1 MDNNDVKFSSLQTF
15 NDVSLKDLGIEVI
28 DDMSK
33 HVSRNVSHKSNDT
46 KKENENGVD
55 MTVEVREP
63 KKPSIYDIEPRA
75 NVLSKELFED
85 RARKVFNLAWESLSK
100 SFGPY
105 GAPTIICNYPYRHVT
120 KDGFTIMKNLSMD
133 TSNTLLDQAILDMTS
148 DICGRLNFT
157 VGDGTTS
164 AVIATN
170 SIYQNYLKIK
180 KDLDLSMILPRDII
194 KRFNVLKEEINEK
207 LSSVAIPIRSS
218 NSDELYENIKEVV
231 YISSNGDETITNYI
245 ADFYKKLGAPAISC
259 ELAQDGVT
267 KARDISGYKFNL
279 CINDRLYINSDND
292 VMELDDADIIIFSKR
307 VTLNTYQYILKPL
320 NEHCRIRGRHLI
332 VAAPLY
338 DEVALSNVIS
348 KDLTLEFEH
357 NRDVNMVLC
366 SYKAVS
372 AHHKRLLNDFAM
384 LMGATVISGN
394 YEEELIA
401 ESKRGVNIAEIF
413 NIDNRN
419 IPGINVLARSKELDK
434 YYAFADIPGAR
445 DKLEKSFETYKNS
458 STDPKLGFTS
468 HCNLGLKSSLFSG
481 DMYYNEALYKAT
493 VAEAAANLKEV
504 EDKYAKLGTFN
515 VEVSQA
521 QERLYSLKLAM
532 GIIEV
537 GADTDLSQGM
547 IKDSVD
553 DSIKAAAS
561 AFSHGV
567 VYGCNLDLI
576 RILLELKDEYTSPID
591 QVLID
596 ILYNGFVDVYKTVL
610 SNAFSDMTL
619 SYMDLKDTDK
629 VVNDALNKVKSFFND
644 KSKYNDK
651 LTVENTFGSEPE
663 LRGYLIEFIKDIKD
677 TPEKFTLHN
686 FLIFISISNREVF
699 DVTSF
704 TFSDKVINSVET
716 DRQIL
721 TATIDLISILMTG
734 NQFLVTQKH
743 NF

>member
-1 MDNNDVKFSSLQTF
+1 MDYADFNNKGTAVNPSITEELTA
-15 NDVSLKDLGIEVI
+15 
-28 DDMSK
+28 MP
-33 HVSRNVSHKSNDT
+33 
-46 KKENENGVD
+46 NENTKSDVD
-55 MTVEVREP
+55 QIIEVREP
-63 KKPSIYDIEPRA
+63 KKPSIYDIAPRT

-85 RARKVFNLAWESLSK
+85 RAQKVFNLAWESLSK

-133 TSNTLLDQAILDMTS
+133 TSHTLLDQAILDMAS

-170 SIYQNYLKIK
+170 SIYQNYLKIR
-180 KDLDLSMILPRDII
+180 KDLDASMILPRDII
-194 KRFNVLKEEINEK
+194 KRFNFLKDEINNA
-207 LSSVAIPIRSS
+207 LNDVAIPIRTE
-218 NSDELYENIKEVV
+218 NREELYENIKEVV

-267 KARDISGYKFNL
+267 KARDINGYKFNL
-279 CINDRLYINSDND
+279 VINDRLYINSDNE
-292 VMELDDADIIIFSKR
+292 VMELNGADIVIFSKR

-320 NEHCRIRGRHLI
+320 NEHSRVRGRHLI

-338 DEVALSNVIS
+338 DEVALANVIS
-348 KDLTLEFEH
+348 KDLTLEYEST
-357 NRDVNMVLC
+357 RDVNMVLT
-366 SYKAVS
+366 SYKATS

-384 LMGATVISGN
+384 LMGATIISGD
-394 YEEELIA
+394 YEEELINA
-401 ESKRGVNIAEIF
+401 SKRGVNIAEIF
-413 NIDNRN
+413 NIDNRG
-419 IPGINVLARSKELDK
+419 IPGINVIARNKEDNK
-434 YYAFADIPGAR
+434 FYSFADVPGAR
-445 DKLEKSFETYKNS
+445 ENLEDNYETYVNEG
-458 STDPKLGFTS
+458 TDPKLGYTS
-468 HCNLGLKSSLFSG
+468 HCKLGLKTSLFSG
-481 DMYYNEALYKAT
+481 EMYYNEGLYKAT

-532 GIIEV
+532 GVVEV
-537 GADTDLSQGM
+537 GADSDLSQGM

-553 DSIKAAAS
+553 DAIKAAAS
-561 AFSHGV
+561 AFDHGV
-567 VYGCNLDLI
+567 VHGCNLDLI
-576 RILLELKDEYTSPID
+576 RILLKLKSKYTSAVD
-591 QVLID
+591 QALLD
-596 ILYNGFVDVYKTVL
+596 ILFNGFVDVYKTVL
-610 SNAFSDMTL
+610 SNAFADMPLGTINELSDI
-619 SYMDLKDTDK
+619 DK
-629 VVNDALNKVKSFFND
+629 AANDAANRIKGFFAE
-644 KSKYNDK
+644 KKRYNDV
-651 LTVENTFGSEPE
+651 LTVENTFGSEYE
-663 LRGYLIEFIKDIKD
+663 LKGYLIEFIKEIKT

-686 FLIFISISNREVF
+686 FIIFISINTQEVF
-699 DVTSF
+699 DVSTF
-704 TFSDKVINSVET
+704 KFSDKVINSVET